1 LQNDGWISSQDWHVI
16 HCATAPRAVG
26 GSGGATGVSPT
37 TLLGNYVAL
46 DKLSGHCK
54 TLDIFPGI
62 TTALVFNAKGN
73 ATKEHQAVEKTADDD
88 KGQSFIKQKA
98 QENAKPCS
106 DSPSTALST
115 RNNECPVTGLHCEP
129 IANMAVHLHGFW

>member
-1 LQNDGWISSQDWHVI
+1 MSHWISCQDIARHW
-16 HCATAPRAVG
+16 TYFQEYR
-26 GSGGATGVSPT
+26 
-37 TLLGNYVAL
+37 
-46 DKLSGHCK
+46 
-54 TLDIFPGI
+54 I